1 MKKAIKWTAI
11 IGGGLIILVIA
22 ALLIIPM
29 FVDIQKYKPEIE
41 KKVAEATGRPFNL
54 GGDLSLS
61 LFPWAGI
68 SLSDLHLG
76 NPPDFKEK
84 DFVTIKSFEVRV
96 KLLPL
101 ISKDIQVKRFILKG
115 PRIVLVRL
123 KDGKG
128 NWEGLGKPSGK
139 PAPAPAKEVKRPSK
153 KKPGMALPIK
163 SLAVGEFA
171 ITEGNVLWIDRAKG
185 ERKEISDMNLRLKDV
200 SFDRPIHLALSA
212 SLDGKPLS
220 LEGTVGPLGKE
231 PGKGT
236 IPLDIV
242 IMALKQLNI
251 SLKGKLTDPA
261 SKLGFDLALRVSPFS
276 PRKLVEALGQ
286 SFPVKT
292 SDPKAL
298 SSVALKLNLKGNPQ
312 DVSISNGVLDLDDSK
327 LAFAVRA
334 KEFSKPDVKFDLNL
348 DKIDIDRYLP
358 PSSEKKSGQ
367 AEKKASAPASEKK
380 KTDYT
385 PLRKLVLEG
394 TIRAGEIKAHG
405 AKIQDLNMKIT
416 GKKGLF
422 RLDPLAL
429 RLYEGDMTS
438 KGTFDVRHDIPKS
451 NMALRLKQVQVG
463 PLVRDLLKKDV
474 IEGTVQSDVEI
485 RMNGDDADRIKRT
498 LNGKGDLLFN
508 DGAIVGIDLAGMV
521 RNVKAAFGSAE
532 KEAKKPRTD
541 FSELHAPFTIKN
553 GLVHTPKTSM
563 KSPLLRVLV
572 AGDAHL
578 VKESLDFRV
587 EPKVVTT
594 IKGQGDTKQRSGI
607 MVPVMVSGTFSEP
620 KFRPDLEGM
629 LKKGI
634 EEGISDPSKFK
645 DMLKSEGKE
654 KGKSKDSKEEVKGL
668 LKGLFGK

>member
-1 MKKAIKWTAI
+1 
-11 IGGGLIILVIA
+11 G
-22 ALLIIPM
+22 
-29 FVDIQKYKPEIE
+29 
-41 KKVAEATGRPFNL
+41 
-54 GGDLSLS
+54 
-61 LFPWAGI
+61 
-68 SLSDLHLG
+68 
-76 NPPDFKEK
+76 FKEK
-84 DFVTIKSFEVRV
+84 DFVTIKSFEVRI

-115 PRIVLVRL
+115 PRIVLERL

-128 NWEGLGKPSGK
+128 NWEGIGKPSDKITPK
-139 PAPAPAKEVKRPSK
+139 PPKEEKRPPK
-153 KKPGMALPIK
+153 KKPGPGLPIK

-171 ITEGNVLWIDRAKG
+171 ITEGYVLFIDHAKG

-212 SLDGKPLS
+212 NLDGKPLS
-220 LEGTVGPLGKE
+220 LEGKVGPLGKE

-242 IMALKQLNI
+242 IKALKQLDI

-261 SKLGFDLALRVSPFS
+261 DKLRFDIALKVSPFS
-276 PRKLVEALGQ
+276 PRKLMEALGQ
-286 SFPVKT
+286 AFPVKT
-292 SDPKAL
+292 TDPKAL
-298 SSVALKLNLKGNPQ
+298 NSVALKLDLKGDPQ
-312 DVSISNGVLDLDDSK
+312 NVSISNGVLDLDDSK
-327 LAFAVRA
+327 LTFSVRA

-348 DKIDIDRYLP
+348 DKIDMDRYLP
-358 PSSEKKSGQ
+358 PPSEKKPEQ
-367 AEKKASAPASEKK
+367 AEEKAAAPASEKK

-394 TIRAGEIKAHG
+394 TIRAGEIIAHG
-405 AKIQDLNMKIT
+405 VKIQDLTMKIT
-416 GKKGLF
+416 GKNGLF

-429 RLYEGDMTS
+429 NLYQGDMSS
-438 KGTFDVRHDIPKS
+438 KGTFDVRQDIPKS
-451 NMALRLKQVQVG
+451 NMELRIKQVQVG
-463 PLVRDLLKKDV
+463 PLLRDLMKKDL
-474 IEGTVQSDVEI
+474 IEGTVKADVAI
-485 RMNGDDADRIKRT
+485 RMAGDDADRIKRT

-521 RNVKAAFGSAE
+521 RNVKATFGLAE
-532 KEAKKPRTD
+532 KGAEKPRTD
-541 FSELHAPFTIKN
+541 FSELHAPFTITN

-563 KSPLLRVLV
+563 KSPLFRVLV

-607 MVPVMVSGTFSEP
+607 MVPVLISGTFSDP

-634 EEGISDPSKFK
+634 EEGISDPSKLK
-645 DMLKSEGKE
+645 DMFKSGGKE
-654 KGKSKDSKEEVKGL
+654 KGESKDSKEGVKGL

>member
-1 MKKAIKWTAI
+1 MKKTIKWTAI
-11 IGGGLIILVIA
+11 IGGGLIVLVIA

-41 KKVAEATGRPFNL
+41 KRVAEATGRPFNL
-54 GGDLSLS
+54 GGDLDLS

-76 NPPDFKEK
+76 NPPGFKEK
-84 DFVTIKSFEVRV
+84 DFVTVKSFEVRV

-115 PRIVLVRL
+115 PRIVLERL

-128 NWEGLGKPSGK
+128 NWEGIGKPSGRVPPEPPK
-139 PAPAPAKEVKRPSK
+139 DEKELAE
-153 KKPGMALPIK
+153 KKPGPGLPIK

-171 ITEGNVLWIDRAKG
+171 ITEGYMLFIDHAKG
-185 ERKEISDMNLRLKDV
+185 ERKEISGMNLRLKDV

-220 LEGTVGPLGKE
+220 LEGTIGPMGKE

-236 IPLDIV
+236 IPLDMAV
-242 IMALKQLNI
+242 MALKQLNV

-276 PRKLVEALGQ
+276 PRKLVESLGQ
-286 SFPVKT
+286 SFPIKT

-298 SSVALKLNLKGNPQ
+298 SSVALKLNLKGTPQ

-327 LAFAVRA
+327 LTFAVSA

-348 DKIDIDRYLP
+348 DKIDMDRYLP
-358 PSSEKKSGQ
+358 PSSEKKPGQ
-367 AEKKASAPASEKK
+367 AEKKAAAPASEKK
-380 KTDYT
+380 KTDYS

-394 TIRAGEIKAHG
+394 TIRAGEIRAHG

-416 GKKGLF
+416 GKNGLF
-422 RLDPLAL
+422 LLDPLAL
-429 RLYEGDMTS
+429 KLYEGDMKS
-438 KGTFDVRHDIPKS
+438 KGAFDVREDIPKT
-451 NMALRLKQVQVG
+451 NMELRIKQVQVG
-463 PLVRDLLKKDV
+463 PLVRDLMKKDV
-474 IEGTVQSDVEI
+474 IEGAVKADMDI
-485 RMNGDDADRIKRT
+485 RMEGDDADRIKRT

-521 RNVKAAFGSAE
+521 RNVKATFGLAE
-532 KEAKKPRTD
+532 KGAEKPRTD
-541 FSELHAPFTIKN
+541 FSELHAPFTITN
-553 GLVHTPKTSM
+553 GLVHTPQTSM
-563 KSPLLRVLV
+563 QSPLIRVLV

-594 IKGQGDTKQRSGI
+594 IKGQGDTEKRSGI
-607 MVPVMVSGTFSEP
+607 MVPVLVSGTFSEP

-634 EEGISDPSKFK
+634 EEGISDPSKLK
-645 DMLKSEGKE
+645 DMFKSEGKG
-654 KGKSKDSKEEVKGL
+654 KGGSEDSKKEVKGM

>member
-11 IGGGLIILVIA
+11 IGGGFIVLVIA

-41 KKVAEATGRPFNL
+41 KKVAEATGRPFKL
-54 GGDLSLS
+54 GGDLNLS
-61 LFPWAGI
+61 LFPWAGV
-68 SLSDLHLG
+68 SFSDLRLG
-76 NPPDFKEK
+76 NPPGFKEK
-84 DFVTIKSFEVRV
+84 DFVTVKSFDVRV

-115 PRIVLVRL
+115 PRIVLERM
-123 KDGKG
+123 KDGRG
-128 NWEGLGKPSGK
+128 NWEGIGKPSGK
-139 PAPAPAKEVKRPSK
+139 PAPTPAKEVRRPTK
-153 KKPGMALPIK
+153 EKPGMGLPIK

-171 ITEGNVLWIDRAKG
+171 VTEGYVLFIDHAKG
-185 ERKEISDMNLRLKDV
+185 ERKEISGMNLRLKDV
-200 SFDRPIHLALSA
+200 SFDRPIHVALSA
-212 SLDGKPLS
+212 NLDGKPLS
-220 LEGTVGPLGKE
+220 LEGKAGPLGKE
-231 PGKGT
+231 PGKGS
-236 IPLDIV
+236 IPLDIAV
-242 IMALKQLNI
+242 MALKQLNI
-251 SLKGKLTDPA
+251 RLKGELRDPA
-261 SKLGFDLALRVSPFS
+261 SKLSFDLALRVSPFS
-276 PRKLVEALGQ
+276 PRKLVESLGQ
-286 SFPVKT
+286 PFPIKT

-298 SSVALKLNLKGNPQ
+298 SNVAFKLNLKGTPQ
-312 DVSISNGVLDLDDSK
+312 NVSISNGVLDIDESK
-327 LAFAVRA
+327 LTFAMSA

-348 DKIDIDRYLP
+348 DKIDLDRYLP
-358 PSSEKKSGQ
+358 PSSEKKPGQ
-367 AEKKASAPASEKK
+367 AEKKPAAQATEKK

-394 TIRAGEIKAHG
+394 TVRAGEIKAHG

-422 RLDPLAL
+422 HLDPLAL
-429 RLYEGDMTS
+429 KLYEGDMSS
-438 KGTFDVRHDIPKS
+438 KGTFDVRRDIPKS
-451 NMALRLKQVQVG
+451 NMELRMKQVKVG
-463 PLVRDLLKKDV
+463 PLLQDLMKKDF
-474 IEGTVQSDVEI
+474 IEGTVKTDMDI
-485 RMNGDDADRIKRT
+485 RMAGDDADRIKRT

-521 RNVKAAFGSAE
+521 RNVKATFGLAE
-532 KEAKKPRTD
+532 KGAEKPRTD
-541 FSELHAPFTIKN
+541 FSELHAPFTITN

-563 KSPLLRVLV
+563 KSPLIRVLV

-594 IKGQGDTKQRSGI
+594 IKGQGDTKKRSGI
-607 MVPVMVSGTFSEP
+607 MVPVLVSGTFSEP

-634 EEGISDPSKFK
+634 EEGISDPSKLR
-645 DMLKSEGKE
+645 DMLKSESTE
-654 KGKSKDSKEEVKGL
+654 KGESKDPKKEVKGL

>member
-1 MKKAIKWTAI
+1 MKKTIKWTAI
-11 IGGGLIILVIA
+11 IAGGFIVLVIA

-41 KKVAEATGRPFNL
+41 KRVAEATGRPFKL
-54 GGDLSLS
+54 GGDLGLS

-76 NPPDFKEK
+76 NPSGFKEK
-84 DFVTIKSFEVRV
+84 DFVTVKSFEVRV

-115 PRIVLVRL
+115 PRIVLERL

-128 NWEGLGKPSGK
+128 TWEGIGKPSGGVPPK
-139 PAPAPAKEVKRPSK
+139 PPKDEKEPAE
-153 KKPGMALPIK
+153 KKPGPGLPIK

-171 ITEGNVLWIDRAKG
+171 ITEGYVLFIDHAKG
-185 ERKEISDMNLRLKDV
+185 ERKEISGMNLRLKDV

-220 LEGTVGPLGKE
+220 LEGTVGPMGKE

-236 IPLDIV
+236 IPLDMAV
-242 IMALKQLNI
+242 MALKQLNV

-276 PRKLVEALGQ
+276 PRKLVESLGQ
-286 SFPVKT
+286 SFPIKT

-298 SSVALKLNLKGNPQ
+298 SSVALKLNLKGTPQ

-327 LAFAVRA
+327 LTFAVSA

-348 DKIDIDRYLP
+348 DKIDMDRYLP
-358 PSSEKKSGQ
+358 PSSEKKPGQ
-367 AEKKASAPASEKK
+367 AEKKAAAPASEKK
-380 KTDYT
+380 KTDYS

-394 TIRAGEIKAHG
+394 TIRAGEIRAHG

-416 GKKGLF
+416 GKNGLF
-422 RLDPLAL
+422 LLDPLAL
-429 RLYEGDMTS
+429 KLYEGDMTS
-438 KGTFDVRHDIPKS
+438 KGTFDVREDIPKT
-451 NMALRLKQVQVG
+451 NMELRIKQVQVG
-463 PLVRDLLKKDV
+463 PLVRDLMKKDV
-474 IEGTVQSDVEI
+474 IEGAVKADMDI
-485 RMNGDDADRIKRT
+485 RMEGDDADRIKRT

-521 RNVKAAFGSAE
+521 RNVEATFGLAE
-532 KEAKKPRTD
+532 KGAEKPRTD
-541 FSELHAPFTIKN
+541 FSELHAPITITN
-553 GLVHTPKTSM
+553 GLVHTPQTSM
-563 KSPLLRVLV
+563 NSPLLRVLV

-607 MVPVMVSGTFSEP
+607 MVPVLISGTFSEP

-634 EEGISDPSKFK
+634 EEGISDPSKLKDIFK
-645 DMLKSEGKE
+645 SDG
-654 KGKSKDSKEEVKGL
+654 KGKGGSEDSKKEVKGM

>member
-11 IGGGLIILVIA
+11 IGGGLVVLVIV

-54 GGDLSLS
+54 GGDLNLF

-68 SLSDLHLG
+68 SLSDLRLG
-76 NPPDFKEK
+76 NPSGFKEK
-84 DFVTIKSFEVRV
+84 DFVTVESFEVKV

-101 ISKDIQVKRFILKG
+101 ILKDIQVKRFILKG
-115 PRIVLVRL
+115 PRIVLEML
-123 KDGKG
+123 KDGRG
-128 NWEGLGKPSGK
+128 NWEGIGKPSGK
-139 PAPAPAKEVKRPSK
+139 VPPKPPKEEKK
-153 KKPGMALPIK
+153 LAEKKPGLGLPIK
-163 SLAVGEFA
+163 SLAIGEFA
-171 ITEGNVLWIDRAKG
+171 ITEGYVLFIDHAKG
-185 ERKEISDMNLRLKDV
+185 ARKEISDMNLRLKDV

-212 SLDGKPLS
+212 NLDEKPLS

-236 IPLDIV
+236 IPLDIAV
-242 IMALKQLNI
+242 MALKQLNV

-261 SKLGFDLALRVSPFS
+261 SKPGFDLALKVSLFS
-276 PRKLVEALGQ
+276 PRKLVEVLGQ
-286 SFPVKT
+286 PFPVKT

-312 DVSISNGVLDLDDSK
+312 NVSISNGVLDLDDSK
-327 LAFAVRA
+327 LTFAIRA

-348 DKIDIDRYLP
+348 DKIDMDRYLP
-358 PSSEKKSGQ
+358 PSSEKKPGQ
-367 AEKKASAPASEKK
+367 AEKKAAAPAPEKK

-385 PLRKLVLEG
+385 TLRKLFLEG

-405 AKIQDLNMKIT
+405 AKIQDFNMKIT

-429 RLYEGDMTS
+429 KLYEGDMSS
-438 KGTFDVRHDIPKS
+438 KVIFDVRQDIPKT
-451 NMALRLKQVQVG
+451 NMVLRIKQVQVG
-463 PLVRDLLKKDV
+463 PLVRDLMKKDF
-474 IEGTVQSDVEI
+474 IEGTVKSDVDI
-485 RMNGDDADRIKRT
+485 RMAGDDVDRIKRT

-521 RNVKAAFGSAE
+521 RNVKATFGLAE
-532 KEAKKPRTD
+532 KGAEKPRTD
-541 FSELHAPFTIKN
+541 FSELYAPFTIKN
-553 GLVHTPKTSM
+553 GLVHTAKTSM

-572 AGDAHL
+572 AGNAHL
-578 VKESLDFRV
+578 VKENLNFRV
-587 EPKVVTT
+587 EPKVVAT

-607 MVPVMVSGTFSEP
+607 MVPVLVSGAFSEP

-634 EEGISDPSKFK
+634 EEVISDPSKLK
-645 DMLKSEGKE
+645 DMLKS
-654 KGKSKDSKEEVKGL
+654 KGKGKGETKDSKEKVKGL
-668 LKGLFGK
+668 LKGLLGE

>member
-1 MKKAIKWTAI
+1 MKKTIKWTAI
-11 IGGGLIILVIA
+11 IAGGFIVLVIA

-41 KKVAEATGRPFNL
+41 KRVAEATGRPFKL
-54 GGDLSLS
+54 GGDLGLS

-76 NPPDFKEK
+76 NPSGFKEK
-84 DFVTIKSFEVRV
+84 DFVTVKSFEVRV

-115 PRIVLVRL
+115 PRIVLERL

-128 NWEGLGKPSGK
+128 NWEGIGKPSGGVPPK
-139 PAPAPAKEVKRPSK
+139 PPKDEKEPAE
-153 KKPGMALPIK
+153 KKPGPGLPIK

-171 ITEGNVLWIDRAKG
+171 ITEGYVLFIDHAKG
-185 ERKEISDMNLRLKDV
+185 ERKEISGMNLRLKDV

-220 LEGTVGPLGKE
+220 LEGTIGPMGKE

-236 IPLDIV
+236 IPLDMAV
-242 IMALKQLNI
+242 MALKQLNV

-276 PRKLVEALGQ
+276 PRKLVESLGQ
-286 SFPVKT
+286 PFPIKT

-298 SSVALKLNLKGNPQ
+298 SSVALKFNLKGTPQ

-327 LAFAVRA
+327 LTFAISA

-348 DKIDIDRYLP
+348 DKIDMDRYLP
-358 PSSEKKSGQ
+358 PSSEKKPGQ
-367 AEKKASAPASEKK
+367 AEKKAAAPASEKK
-380 KTDYT
+380 KTDYS

-394 TIRAGEIKAHG
+394 TIRAGEIRAHG

-416 GKKGLF
+416 GKNGLF
-422 RLDPLAL
+422 LLDPLAL
-429 RLYEGDMTS
+429 KLYEGDMTS
-438 KGTFDVRHDIPKS
+438 KGTFDVREDIPKT
-451 NMALRLKQVQVG
+451 NMELRIKQVQVG
-463 PLVRDLLKKDV
+463 PLVRDLMKKDV
-474 IEGTVQSDVEI
+474 IEGAVKADMDI
-485 RMNGDDADRIKRT
+485 RMEGDDADRIKRT

-521 RNVKAAFGSAE
+521 RNVEATFGLAE
-532 KEAKKPRTD
+532 KGAEKPRTD
-541 FSELHAPFTIKN
+541 FSELHAPFTITN
-553 GLVHTPKTSM
+553 GLVHTPQTSM
-563 KSPLLRVLV
+563 NSPLLRVLV

-594 IKGQGDTKQRSGI
+594 IKGQGDTEKRSGI
-607 MVPVMVSGTFSEP
+607 MVPVLVSGTFSEP

-634 EEGISDPSKFK
+634 EEGISDPSKLK
-645 DMLKSEGKE
+645 DMFKSEGKG
-654 KGKSKDSKEEVKGL
+654 KGGSEDSKKEVKGM